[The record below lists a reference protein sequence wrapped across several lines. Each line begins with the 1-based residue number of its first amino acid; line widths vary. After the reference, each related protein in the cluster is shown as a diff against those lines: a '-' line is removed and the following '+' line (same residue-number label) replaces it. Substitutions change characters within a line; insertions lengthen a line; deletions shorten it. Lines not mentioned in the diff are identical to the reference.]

1 MPLAEK
7 KKLRQVLSVYPT
19 VSSYTPHFY
28 FPHPLSFSLLFL
40 NDFYI
45 NKLTHIV
52 THASFPFSISTS
64 HHLYDHTTNDI
75 ATPLISTTTCSLVGY
90 LPELTIPI
98 FCQNNLCDSV
108 LQFNQ
113 VSVHTMLSSHHSLP
127 TFSQSLTVFSH
138 SHKSNI
144 PHFPPNYP
152 KLNYTTSPYYP
163 YSNFPS

>member
-90 LPELTIPI
+90 LPELT
-98 FCQNNLCDSV
+98 NLCDSV

-113 VSVHTMLSSHHSLP
+113 FSVHTMLSSVHSLP
-127 TFSQSLTVFSH
+127 AFSLFVVWVLGNWNGEWKRVAVHFN
-138 SHKSNI
+138 KGGEKVCEVKLWDVNSNC
-144 PHFPPNYP
+144 
-152 KLNYTTSPYYP
+152 
-163 YSNFPS
+163 